1 MRKFITVAIAAILAV
16 LTLPAV
22 QAQAAIKYWYKPGH
36 PMRLFSVQPRCTG
49 AWAIRGASG
58 MFFLGAGHCFEQGA
72 AIAGTDEYFGWV
84 RRDEMP
90 GDWNFGEMDAL
101 LVQPDPDVDALQEVP
116 GFGRA
121 VDAYSNAELTQ
132 AGRPIGMLGQG
143 TGGFSVGV
151 TVSGWWERIDFR
163 GERVACATYSRMPG
177 DSGAPVFTHDGQGR
191 VTVAGMH
198 VGWVANP
205 LGTGPARL
213 GCYITIDDL
222 LWEFGAWLPLFSS
235 LGAGTMRLAGPPADR
250 ADDVPVT
257 KVDGD
262 SDALPVVDSRCVF

>member
-1 MRKFITVAIAAILAV
+1 MRKHISLFIATVIAMV
-16 LTLPAV
+16 SLPAV
-22 QAQAAIKYWYKPGH
+22 SAQAAITYWYKPSH
-36 PMRLFSVQPRCTG
+36 PMRVSLSTPHCTG

-58 MFFLGAGHCFEQGA
+58 MFFLSAGHCFDLGA
-72 AIAGTDEYFGWV
+72 TVGGTQSGFGWV

-90 GDWNFGEMDAL
+90 GAWNFGEMDAL
-101 LVQPDPDVDALQEVP
+101 IVQPNPDVDALQEVP

-121 VDAYSNAELTQ
+121 TNTYTNAFLTQ
-132 AGRPIGMLGQG
+132 AGHPIGMLGQA

-151 TVSGWWERIDFR
+151 TVQGWFERLEFR
-163 GERVACATYSRMPG
+163 GERVACATYSRMHG

-198 VGWVANP
+198 VGSILNP
-205 LGTGPARL
+205 LGTQPPRL

-222 LWEFGAWLPLFSS
+222 LERFGAWLPLFSS
-235 LGAGTMRLAGPPADR
+235 LGARTMSMAGPSADR

-257 KVDGD
+257 KAEGGSD
-262 SDALPVVDSRCVF
+262 SPSAVSSRCVF